1 MKVNGNHVS
10 PVELESAL
18 MQHPKIRDVG
28 VIGVAVYV
36 FPLAPL
42 SCLQRHLRVLLT
54 TPVI

>member
-10 PVELESAL
+10 PVELEATL

-36 FPLAPL
+36 IQLMKA
-42 SCLQRHLRVLLT
+42 SVL
-54 TPVI
+54 